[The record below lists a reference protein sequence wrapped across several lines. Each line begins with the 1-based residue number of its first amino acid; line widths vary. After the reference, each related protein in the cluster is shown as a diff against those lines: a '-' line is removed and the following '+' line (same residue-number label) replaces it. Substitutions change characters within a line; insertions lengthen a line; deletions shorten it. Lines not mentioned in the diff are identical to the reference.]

1 MAIKM
6 KRRKFTTAEKIT
18 LTVLSVLMAA
28 VIGVGAYLIISN
40 VNKANYEATN
50 TTHTTIKIVTT
61 AIPETTVEHAATE
74 KIISKPEKKE
84 SKASSD
90 KSASTSKTT
99 KSTSKKTKSKTTASK
114 EVTRSNV
121 GDNPAKVSVVTPEKN
136 TKHKSSDKC
145 VINGTTCY
153 VGDTISVTLNL
164 KSSKVLENYQGYSEF
179 DSNYLSCKSVKSTTG
194 IANHKGSKIYYNASV
209 ITGMDFTS
217 GGTVYTAEFKIKKAG
232 STTLTNTFELLTD
245 IDDKDVKPSSV
256 KGNISIFS

>member
-1 MAIKM
+1 M

-99 KSTSKKTKSKTTASK
+99 KSTDKKTKSKTTSSK
-114 EVTRSNV
+114 TTRSSA
-121 GDNPAKVSVVTPEKN
+121 GDNPAKVSVITPKKN
-136 TKHKSSDKC
+136 TEHKSSEKC

-153 VGDTISVTLNL
+153 VGDTISITLNL

-194 IANHKGSKIYYNASV
+194 ITNHKGSKIYYNASV

-232 STTLTNTFELLTD
+232 STTLTNTFEFLTD

>member
-90 KSASTSKTT
+90 KSASTSKST
-99 KSTSKKTKSKTTASK
+99 KSTDKKTKSKTTSTK
-114 EVTRSNV
+114 TTRSSA

-194 IANHKGSKIYYNASV
+194 ITNHKGSKIYYNASV

>member
-74 KIISKPEKKE
+74 KIISKSEKKE

-121 GDNPAKVSVVTPEKN
+121 GDNPAKVSVITPKKN
-136 TKHKSSDKC
+136 TEHKSSDKC

-194 IANHKGSKIYYNASV
+194 ITNHKGSKIYYNASV

-217 GGTVYTAEFKIKKAG
+217 GGTVYTAEFKVKKSG
-232 STTLTNTFELLTD
+232 STAVKNTFELLTD
-245 IDDKDVKPSSV
+245 TDDKDVKPTSV

>member
-6 KRRKFTTAEKIT
+6 KRRKFTTAEKVT
-18 LTVLSVLMAA
+18 LTILGVLMAA

-84 SKASSD
+84 SKTSSA
-90 KSASTSKTT
+90 KTASTSKST
-99 KSTSKKTKSKTTASK
+99 KSTDKKTKSKTTSSK
-114 EVTRSNV
+114 TTRSSA
-121 GDNPAKVSVVTPEKN
+121 GDNPAKISVITPKKN
-136 TKHKSSDKC
+136 TEHKSSEKC

-194 IANHKGSKIYYNASV
+194 ITNHKGSKIYYNASV